1 VTTEVARAVI
11 HYLAQEGLPGV
22 ALLEP
27 LRFGAHQ
34 IVTQV
39 ESGLHQVRTRNV
51 IVRLVPKPN
60 TQDEKRLYSALYRDL
75 YSGLQKELGQPLP
88 AAWQQCFAPA
98 NTPHLEQLDR
108 KINDLRARWQ
118 RTAATLNDLDER
130 YLRQTQI
137 HEQLRI
143 RDLIGDTRRQQTQIE
158 QQLEEL
164 EQTREQLLRYPADEE
179 TFEVLLTS
187 LLEGPVAANNNMLVL
202 LVEGLSRVAQN
213 YLQSWAW
220 LMSRLTSQFALKL
233 VVWGGQELHELCT
246 GTTTVE
252 DTSPFQRL
260 KQIRLG
266 NLSFAEVNRLT
277 GERCGTTAGAGTLYE
292 LTQGHPA
299 LVYELLNNASD
310 ELRTNDV
317 ANLHARIISADHLKR
332 LKHYIA
338 GNDEIMAVIRRL
350 LEGDNRRGRS
360 LAEDYLYWLGLI
372 DEYDAGHW
380 RWRAPVFA
388 EWLQGNGFGARA

>member
-1 VTTEVARAVI
+1 
-11 HYLAQEGLPGV
+11 
-22 ALLEP
+22 
-27 LRFGAHQ
+27 
-34 IVTQV
+34 
-39 ESGLHQVRTRNV
+39 
-51 IVRLVPKPN
+51 
-60 TQDEKRLYSALYRDL
+60 
-75 YSGLQKELGQPLP
+75 
-88 AAWQQCFAPA
+88 
-98 NTPHLEQLDR
+98 
-108 KINDLRARWQ
+108 
-118 RTAATLNDLDER
+118 
-130 YLRQTQI
+130 
-137 HEQLRI
+137 
-143 RDLIGDTRRQQTQIE
+143 
-158 QQLEEL
+158 
-164 EQTREQLLRYPADEE
+164 
-179 TFEVLLTS
+179 
-187 LLEGPVAANNNMLVL
+187 MLVL